1 MGLLRNEFWLGLDPS
16 RLGYRLAPQDEAKPK
31 EDLLIILRWPCPSI
45 TLSPHPE
52 VRPPFDN
59 CRPYPEVRGR
69 PSSPPRPHPEVRGRS
84 PSLEGEDA
92 GSLRI
97 WARALKNEA
106 AYSAMIPNSGTG
118 GTNATHGNPWQPRIS
133 RRNRRGWR
141 EASRDGPLQS
151 LVSICPG
158 SLSRCPH
165 AAPWRGK
172 RPLERVSRQ
181 RKRRRLQ
188 PEP

>member
-59 CRPYPEVRGR
+59 CRPHPEVRWR

-84 PSLEGEDA
+84 PSLEGADA

-97 WARALKNEA
+97 RARASKQKTAVAQDEG
-106 AYSAMIPNSGTG
+106 P
-118 GTNATHGNPWQPRIS
+118 PR
-133 RRNRRGWR
+133 RRGER
-141 EASRDGPLQS
+141 ALGMR
-151 LVSICPG
+151 
-158 SLSRCPH
+158 
-165 AAPWRGK
+165 AAPK
-172 RPLERVSRQ
+172 ERTRARSGWGEP
-181 RKRRRLQ
+181 RRRGGF
-188 PEP
+188 